1 MSTRRDYKTRP
12 KNQPKNRPT
21 NRRPAKRGAPAWLWM
36 TTGVMAGLF
45 VAMLIYLHRH
55 SAPPE
60 MTAQPPP
67 EETSA
72 PRPNTPPAD
81 AESGEPRYDFYTL
94 LPKREVE
101 ISSEDLEPARE
112 RESKSL
118 ADGPWLLQAGSFRQ
132 YSQADALRAQ
142 LALNGFES
150 SIDLTEGDNGVW
162 HRVRLGP
169 YTSKREVDRIRSK
182 LARAQVRA
190 IIIKASP

>member
-1 MSTRRDYKTRP
+1 MSTRRDYTTRP
-12 KNQPKNRPT
+12 KS
-21 NRRPAKRGAPAWLWM
+21 RRPAKRGVPPWLWM
-36 TTGVMAGLF
+36 TTGLMAGLF
-45 VAMLIYLHRH
+45 AAMLMYLHRH
-55 SAPPE
+55 SAPPAL
-60 MTAQPPP
+60 TVQQPPAEAP
-67 EETSA
+67 A
-72 PRPNTPPAD
+72 PRAGTAPAA
-81 AESGEPRYDFYTL
+81 AESSEPRYDFYTL

-112 RESKSL
+112 REAKRL

-142 LALNGFES
+142 LAMSGFES

-190 IIIKASP
+190 IIIKAQP